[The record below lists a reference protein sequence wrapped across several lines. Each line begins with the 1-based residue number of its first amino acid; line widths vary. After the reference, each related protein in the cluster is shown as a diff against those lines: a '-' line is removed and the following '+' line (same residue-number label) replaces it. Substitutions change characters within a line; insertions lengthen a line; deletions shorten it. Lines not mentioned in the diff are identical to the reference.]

1 MWRTLEDANWDGP
14 TRVARFGGAFRGA
27 SVPLLG
33 GGRSS
38 LDEPTRVARFGGAF
52 RGASVPLLGGGRSSL
67 DEPTRVARFG
77 GAFRGASV
85 PLLGGGS
92 SLSWLDETTRA
103 ALIARVRAIEHTPY
117 GMWRRVKE
125 RRQHDPA
132 VRPTLEE
139 ARRIVYLLLRGERHD
154 PHPRGADLA
163 AQWLQHRHATTLDTY
178 VTQSVSDADVWNALD
193 EIVFRLVLEA
203 TPLNDRL
210 RDWFMGVRAGER
222 PCPARRPG
230 PDPSV
235 RAERNERIAEAVDML
250 VAVGMPRSRRHGKKS
265 DGHASACEVVSMA
278 LADHHDVHIG
288 YSTVE
293 SAWRTYHRTRRTD
306 V

>member
-1 MWRTLEDANWDGP
+1 MAEGARDEPTRVAYFGGANWDGP

-52 RGASVPLLGGGRSSL
+52 RGASIPLLGGGR
-67 DEPTRVARFG
+67 
-77 GAFRGASV
+77 
-85 PLLGGGS
+85 
-92 SLSWLDETTRA
+92 SWLDETTRA